1 VRGNG
6 DSYKEPPQLKF
17 SQLEGKKDKGKEVDE
32 LSSGVEG
39 DEDEAEQTSRKK
51 EKGQKKRRVSASGK
65 AAPTKK
71 ANNPLRHS
79 FDGSEG
85 LLGVSVFAR
94 AVPSRVI
101 VGFLRSNELERNVSV
116 PIYTRCTAGIK

>member
-1 VRGNG
+1 MRGNG

-32 LSSGVEG
+32 LSSG
-39 DEDEAEQTSRKK
+39 DEDEAEQTSGKK

-71 ANNPLRHS
+71 ANNPPRHS

-85 LLGVSVFAR
+85 LLGVSVFPR

-101 VGFLRSNELERNVSV
+101 VGFLRSNELERKVSV
-116 PIYTRCTAGIK
+116 PI

>member
-1 VRGNG
+1 MRGNG

-32 LSSGVEG
+32 LSSG
-39 DEDEAEQTSRKK
+39 DEDEAEQSSGKK

-85 LLGVSVFAR
+85 LLGVSVFPR

-101 VGFLRSNELERNVSV
+101 VGFLRSNELERHVSV

>member
-1 VRGNG
+1 MVRGDG
-6 DSYKEPPQLKF
+6 GSYKEPPQLKF

-32 LSSGVEG
+32 LSSG
-39 DEDEAEQTSRKK
+39 DEDEAEQSSGKK

-85 LLGVSVFAR
+85 LLGVSVFPH
-94 AVPSRVI
+94 AVPSCVI
-101 VGFLRSNELERNVSV
+101 AGFLRSNELKRNVSV

>member
-1 VRGNG
+1 MRGNG

-32 LSSGVEG
+32 LSSG
-39 DEDEAEQTSRKK
+39 DEDEAEQTSGKK

-101 VGFLRSNELERNVSV
+101 VGFLRSNELERKVSV
-116 PIYTRCTAGIK
+116 PI

>member
-1 VRGNG
+1 VVRGNG

-32 LSSGVEG
+32 LSSG
-39 DEDEAEQTSRKK
+39 DEDEAEQTSGKK

-85 LLGVSVFAR
+85 LLGVSVFPR

>member
-1 VRGNG
+1 VVRGDG

-32 LSSGVEG
+32 LSSG
-39 DEDEAEQTSRKK
+39 DEDEAEQTSGKK
-51 EKGQKKRRVSASGK
+51 EKSQKKRRVSASGK

-85 LLGVSVFAR
+85 LLGVSVFPR

-101 VGFLRSNELERNVSV
+101 VGFLRSNELERHVSV

>member
-1 VRGNG
+1 MRGNG

-32 LSSGVEG
+32 LSSG
-39 DEDEAEQTSRKK
+39 DEDEAEQTSGKK

-85 LLGVSVFAR
+85 LLGVSVFPR